1 MKRSSVFNIFLI
13 ALLIIGCSSNE
24 NTSAYCPEDGC
35 LLERN
40 NPNERFSE
48 TAEQPV
54 ETDFEA
60 METSNDFPFPP
71 KAETFIREGEI
82 QRPKKIFSSQGSEN
96 VEVRRLG
103 GIYWIY
109 LEALPSKSWP
119 LIKDYL
125 AYRNYDLSK
134 EEPSEGKIE
143 AKNVD
148 NEFVELTLEHGIKN
162 NSSEVYLLDESNQSK
177 AQ

>member
-1 MKRSSVFNIFLI
+1 MKHSSVFNIFLI

-71 KAETFIREGEI
+71 KAETLKF
-82 QRPKKIFSSQGSEN
+82 
-96 VEVRRLG
+96 L
-103 GIYWIY
+103 
-109 LEALPSKSWP
+109 LL
-119 LIKDYL
+119 
-125 AYRNYDLSK
+125 
-134 EEPSEGKIE
+134 EGKGSHLKFPLLQSLSQLVVQQFR
-143 AKNVD
+143 KNVHLGYFSPED
-148 NEFVELTLEHGIKN
+148 IHPLG
-162 NSSEVYLLDESNQSK
+162 SK
-177 AQ
+177 H

>member
-1 MKRSSVFNIFLI
+1 MKHSSVFNILLI

-82 QRPKKIFSSQGSEN
+82 PRPKKIFSSQGSEN

-119 LIKDYL
+119 
-125 AYRNYDLSK
+125 
-134 EEPSEGKIE
+134 
-143 AKNVD
+143 
-148 NEFVELTLEHGIKN
+148 
-162 NSSEVYLLDESNQSK
+162 
-177 AQ
+177 

>member
-13 ALLIIGCSSNE
+13 TLLIIGCSSNE

-60 METSNDFPFPP
+60 METSN
-71 KAETFIREGEI
+71 TNCC
-82 QRPKKIFSSQGSEN
+82 FSLR
-96 VEVRRLG
+96 VRRQPLLLSMFG
-103 GIYWIY
+103 
-109 LEALPSKSWP
+109 LECSMKM
-119 LIKDYL
+119 
-125 AYRNYDLSK
+125 RR
-134 EEPSEGKIE
+134 
-143 AKNVD
+143 
-148 NEFVELTLEHGIKN
+148 
-162 NSSEVYLLDESNQSK
+162 
-177 AQ
+177 